1 MLNLDLP
8 SSVQTLGP
16 EELARILHKSPAT
29 IQAEASRKPGGL
41 PPRLMLPGTN
51 RLLWRR
57 SAVERW
63 LRTYEA
69 GQVSNTKGRNTK

>member
-1 MLNLDLP
+1 MLKLDLP
-8 SSVQTLGP
+8 SGVQTLGP

-57 SAVERW
+57 TAVERW
-63 LRTYEA
+63 LRTHEA
-69 GQVSNTKGRNTK
+69 GEASNTKGRSTK